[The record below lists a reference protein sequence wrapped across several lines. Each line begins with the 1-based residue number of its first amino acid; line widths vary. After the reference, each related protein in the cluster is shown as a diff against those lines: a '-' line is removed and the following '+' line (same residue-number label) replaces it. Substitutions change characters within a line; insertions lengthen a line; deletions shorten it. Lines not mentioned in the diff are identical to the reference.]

1 MVNISAETF
10 AKNCVHTIRQLKRGK
25 EPVLWIRTKDI
36 GRKLDVKNIC
46 DLVDK
51 EIKGNLET
59 NHPTE

>member
-10 AKNCVHTIRQLKRGK
+10 AKNCVHTISQLKRDK
-25 EPVLWIRTKDI
+25 EPVLWIRTKDR
-36 GRKLDVKNIC
+36 RKLDVKNIC